1 MGSASAV
8 RCPLVAL
15 RFRAS
20 RPGTL
25 RELLAKHEEINPL
38 ATRYLPPFVTAPG
51 QLDGLLV
58 GIGIFLLIVVFLL
71 GVAFL
76 WLHSL
81 PERLAHHGQKL
92 QFEIVAVLCLLALF
106 THNNLL
112 WGAALILAM
121 IDLPDLTTPLTRISV
136 ALERMTGTREAA
148 TVPDAPASEVA
159 ETPAPETAPARATTP
174 AKEH

>member
-1 MGSASAV
+1 M
-8 RCPLVAL
+8 
-15 RFRAS
+15 
-20 RPGTL
+20 TDQ
-25 RELLAKHEEINPL
+25 INPL
-38 ATRYLPPFVTAPG
+38 ATHHLPPFITAPG
-51 QLDGLLV
+51 QTDALLV
-58 GIGIFLLIVVFLL
+58 GIGIFLIVVIFLL
-71 GVAFL
+71 GIAFL

-81 PERLAHHGQKL
+81 PERVAHGSQKL
-92 QFEIVAVLCLLALF
+92 QFEVVAILCLLALF

-159 ETPAPETAPARATTP
+159 ETPAPETAPAPETTP

>member
-1 MGSASAV
+1 M
-8 RCPLVAL
+8 
-15 RFRAS
+15 
-20 RPGTL
+20 
-25 RELLAKHEEINPL
+25 
-38 ATRYLPPFVTAPG
+38 TAPG
-51 QLDGLLV
+51 QVDGLLV
-58 GIGIFLLIVVFLL
+58 GIGVFLLIVVFLL

-136 ALERMTGTREAA
+136 ALERMTGPRRAASASAPDVPEAA
-148 TVPDAPASEVA
+148 Q
-159 ETPAPETAPARATTP
+159 TPAPETAPA
-174 AKEH
+174 KEH